1 MSEYLYY
8 YFCFYSC
15 SRNILAEMEGI
26 IVRYL
31 LLLLV
36 LLLLLLLLV
45 ASGDTIQYYAMTV
58 VMFSAFG
65 RI

>member
-1 MSEYLYY
+1 
-8 YFCFYSC
+8 
-15 SRNILAEMEGI
+15 MEGI